1 MTDADI
7 TTIAASIS
15 AIVAGLIGGWAGAY
29 FTDKKNHNRQEED
42 KTKQTLDS
50 LKAIKS
56 EIESILQAYKNSI
69 GKAIDNMEKQKD
81 PIPLGIYPEVPKGY
95 FSIYQS
101 HSGILGT
108 LEDNNLAKSIIST
121 YIRFMG
127 IFEALKLNNQFL
139 EIRESAIRSLLIL
152 KGEDKFTG
160 ELLGRESFSS
170 NFLKGYNNNL
180 ISFTEDLK
188 KIQPKLYS
196 ETNDLL
202 NSIDNYIEKK
212 AGNG

>member
-1 MTDADI
+1 M
-7 TTIAASIS
+7 
-15 AIVAGLIGGWAGAY
+15 
-29 FTDKKNHNRQEED
+29 R
-42 KTKQTLDS
+42 
-50 LKAIKS
+50 
-56 EIESILQAYKNSI
+56 
-69 GKAIDNMEKQKD
+69 
-81 PIPLGIYPEVPKGY
+81 
-95 FSIYQS
+95 
-101 HSGILGT
+101 
-108 LEDNNLAKSIIST
+108 
-121 YIRFMG
+121 